1 MNHRHTWTKLAGIGL
16 LAIGLAGCGGG
27 GSSADPVAD
36 SAGGSAVVADSQT
49 VVVNKS
55 FTAAQFQ
62 GTKITPVVVPGIIY
76 GAGDREGRAS
86 QAGLSL
92 QSGNAPHAH

>member
-62 GTKITPVVVPGIIY
+62 
-76 GAGDREGRAS
+76 
-86 QAGLSL
+86 
-92 QSGNAPHAH
+92 QSGKVPHAH